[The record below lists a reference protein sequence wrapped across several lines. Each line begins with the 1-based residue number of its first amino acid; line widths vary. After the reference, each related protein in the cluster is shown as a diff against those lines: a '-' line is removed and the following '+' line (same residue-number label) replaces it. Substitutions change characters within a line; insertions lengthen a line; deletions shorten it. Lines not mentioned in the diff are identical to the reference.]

1 MNAGHFRRALGCG
14 VALLAGLAILAATPW
29 AASAQAPY
37 PSRLIKL
44 VVGFAAGGG
53 NDIFARII
61 AAKMQEDFG
70 QTVIVENRP
79 GASGMLAAEYVKHAN
94 PDGAAGRPRATIVP
108 AISVRPYHGTKD
120 HADLDDG
127 VPAHPRRQGRRPG

>member
-1 MNAGHFRRALGCG
+1 MAADHAQGGSPMNAGHFRRALGCG
-14 VALLAGLAILAATPW
+14 AALLAGFAFLAATPW
-29 AASAQAPY
+29 AAHAQAPY

-79 GASGMLAAEYVKHAN
+79 GASGMLAAECV
-94 PDGAAGRPRATIVP
+94 
-108 AISVRPYHGTKD
+108 
-120 HADLDDG
+120 
-127 VPAHPRRQGRRPG
+127 